1 MASKSANPILVL
13 AATGLLAILAIAL
26 AFVMIAE
33 RKHLLQE
40 GRLTDGVVVA
50 IDVGVKGLQR
60 AEVRFARADG
70 RSVVGRDV
78 HKTQWF
84 AANDVGDRVRLY
96 YDPLYEGDEPPDI
109 LIDRGAWIW
118 ANPAFLLLAGLAL
131 LALGLLLARR
141 PRGG

>member
-1 MASKSANPILVL
+1 MTSKSANPILVL

-26 AFVMIAE
+26 AFVMIGE
-33 RKHLLQE
+33 RKHLLRE
-40 GRLTDGVVVA
+40 GRLTGGVVVA

-60 AEVRFARADG
+60 VEARFARADG
-70 RSVVGRDV
+70 LSVVGRDV
-78 HKTQWF
+78 HNTQWF
-84 AANDVGDRVRLY
+84 AANDVGDSVRLY

-118 ANPAFLLLAGLAL
+118 ANPAFLILGGIGL